1 MDIRIG
7 HVETDED
14 VTRQGNMAVRI
25 LGADQDSP
33 LTPVSYTTPTF
44 SPPTGGE
51 SHKFTGSVGVPGKG
65 AYVLIGQSV
74 DDNKYYYISA
84 ITGSAN
90 YKDLDK
96 LFGNKTLVGGP
107 EGKYTKAFPFSED
120 PDTSVYSHDVTP
132 QKYGIESP
140 KGGKFQ
146 ISDSASE
153 EGLQYFTKLESMT
166 NKKIIADDVSD
177 YIAME
182 NEHGDGLKITSH
194 KYDEDFIPG
203 PGPGGRSAQ
212 LQANQNIFIESDSG
226 SVNVQVK
233 GGYQLNIQNESCNVP
248 LMRPTPADTKVGELN
263 IESNANSVNIRTFNR
278 EFIYDPASTSM
289 PSKGIFIDASMFQGV
304 VQIKAGK
311 GGLEFWS
318 EGDVDFN
325 CAGDFNV
332 NAVGDIN
339 LTGQSP
345 FAATYWAAQAAFNP
359 APPKFPKGPGPG
371 LVNLNNPLGWTQKP
385 FPTFNN
391 DQLYPLN

>member
-44 SPPTGGE
+44 SPPTGEE

-153 EGLQYFTKLESMT
+153 
-166 NKKIIADDVSD
+166 
-177 YIAME
+177 
-182 NEHGDGLKITSH
+182 
-194 KYDEDFIPG
+194 
-203 PGPGGRSAQ
+203 
-212 LQANQNIFIESDSG
+212 DSRRC
-226 SVNVQVK
+226 
-233 GGYQLNIQNESCNVP
+233 E
-248 LMRPTPADTKVGELN
+248 
-263 IESNANSVNIRTFNR
+263 
-278 EFIYDPASTSM
+278 
-289 PSKGIFIDASMFQGV
+289 
-304 VQIKAGK
+304 
-311 GGLEFWS
+311 
-318 EGDVDFN
+318 
-325 CAGDFNV
+325 
-332 NAVGDIN
+332 
-339 LTGQSP
+339 
-345 FAATYWAAQAAFNP
+345 
-359 APPKFPKGPGPG
+359 
-371 LVNLNNPLGWTQKP
+371 
-385 FPTFNN
+385 
-391 DQLYPLN
+391 